1 MPQREGEL
9 NNGEE
14 KRHLLVLA
22 STYPRWAGDPEP
34 GFVHELSKRLTGK
47 FYVTVLCPHATG
59 ALPREDMEG
68 VRVIRYRYAPER
80 LERLVND
87 GGIVTNLKRHRW
99 MLLLL
104 PTFVLAQLFWL
115 WKLGRRRHTD
125 VIHAHWLV
133 PQGFLVALL
142 ESVGCNM
149 APFMVTSHGADL
161 FALRGKGLDAIKR
174 FTLRHASSATVVSQ
188 AMQKAVVKLGIAEE
202 KIAVEPMG
210 VDLQTRFFPA
220 PASPRQTEML
230 LFVGRLV
237 EKKGLQYLLEAMPL
251 ILAQRPGVQL
261 TIAGF
266 GPELAARQQQVA
278 ALGLEARVHFLGAI
292 AQADLPALYRSA
304 AVFVAPFVEAASGD
318 QEGLGLVVVEALG
331 CGCQVVIS
339 DLPATREFGEIP
351 GLQRVKPA
359 DPETLATAILAQLAK
374 PDPIL
379 PQKNPAL
386 MRFDW
391 QARAERYA
399 HLLGG
404 LT

>member
-1 MPQREGEL
+1 MTPPKPR
-9 NNGEE
+9 
-14 KRHLLVLA
+14 LLVLA

-34 GFVHELSKRLTGK
+34 GFVHELAKRLTSR
-47 FYVTVLCPHATG
+47 FAVTVLCPHAEG
-59 ALPREDMEG
+59 ALARETLEG
-68 VRVIRYRYAPER
+68 VEVIRYRYAPARWEK
-80 LERLVND
+80 LVND

-104 PTFVLAQLFWL
+104 PTFALAQLLWL
-115 WKLGRRRHTD
+115 WKLGRGSRTD

-142 ESVGCNM
+142 DAIGCNM

-161 FALRGKGLDAIKR
+161 FALRGKFLDAVKR
-174 FTLRHASSATVVSQ
+174 FTLRHAARVTVVSQ
-188 AMQKAVVKLGIAEE
+188 AMQKAITALGIDAER
-202 KIAVEPMG
+202 IAVEPMG
-210 VDLQTRFFPA
+210 ADLQTRFCPDPA
-220 PASPRQTEML
+220 VPRQPDTL

-237 EKKGLQYLLEAMPL
+237 EKKGLQYLLQAMPH
-251 ILAQRPGVQL
+251 ILAERPDVQL

-266 GPELAARQQQVA
+266 GPELAARQQQVTE
-278 ALGLEARVHFLGAI
+278 LGLSAHVQFLGAVP
-292 AQADLPALYRSA
+292 QAELPALYRCA
-304 AVFVAPFVEAASGD
+304 AVFVAPFIEAASGD

-359 DPETLATAILAQLAK
+359 DPETLATAILAKLAK

-391 QARAERYA
+391 QARAGRYGQ
-399 HLLGG
+399 LLEEMVKHAG
-404 LT
+404 T